1 MATTHLHPAKSH
13 ADGGRR
19 ALLTLADLVGLLLL
33 RRVVAVLPGSHLQI
47 QHARH
52 GVAPRQVL
60 EEDEFFK
67 EEVKDHSKDRE
78 KDKDWYEDVCKHS
91 AWWLSSGRILY

>member
-1 MATTHLHPAKSH
+1 M
-13 ADGGRR
+13 
-19 ALLTLADLVGLLLL
+19 
-33 RRVVAVLPGSHLQI
+33 LPGSHLQI

-67 EEVKDHSKDRE
+67 GEVKDHSKDKE
-78 KDKDWYEDVCKHS
+78 KDKDWYEDIYINTVRGGS
-91 AWWLSSGRILY
+91 AVEGYCIDYGASRSPSSSAGAAGDT